1 MREVVPNLAS
11 SVTDIAPTLLGHPHR
26 ACLRLFLY
34 YTTCLVQQCR
44 CPLVS
49 HNESPGPRNRR
60 RTNPNVVTASARPR
74 LRTAPPIS
82 ENLFVING
90 LHRKGE
96 RERESFSLK
105 GERVREVVPEAGEAT
120 PSMRRSDGRKRVDT
134 MTDGRWRAIAMSSRM
149 SSCPPSLKL
158 LRLRVAATGGASVAT
173 RNPHSWHRR
182 PAPHPLVGGD
192 GSPRARDASSNRG
205 GVRRAPGRR
214 RQPGRWVGWP
224 QYATHAAARRHGG
237 AATLP
242 AALRRS

>member
-74 LRTAPPIS
+74 LRTAPPYS
-82 ENLFVING
+82 EKLFVING
-90 LHRKGE
+90 LHRGRE
-96 RERESFSLK
+96 RERELLSQGRESERGCTRSGGGDSFD
-105 GERVREVVPEAGEAT
+105 ETVRRPEACGHN
-120 PSMRRSDGRKRVDT
+120 D
-134 MTDGRWRAIAMSSRM
+134 RWSLACHRDEFAYVQLS
-149 SSCPPSLKL
+149 PLKL